1 MADKPTDDLSVDTRW
16 RSFWRQFTRRW
27 SYVRREARAQTLGMF
42 VFVLVLLTAGALC
55 ARTAMVLFRRY
66 SQAVQGQL
74 ESAVAQGEPRA
85 DIEFPAVTA
94 AVLAPINQ
102 HLDQWSWNS
111 LAAGDAACRGHQ
123 VLETAAQLMSA
134 GLALLHDREVA
145 GRRAQPLPRGK
156 PIPSADLAFVLS
168 RVDAG
173 LLEHAPRGWVD
184 SVAAHAGLL
193 LTGDRAFVQPLPPDS
208 VHIPP
213 RQYAQGWIGTQIST
227 RALNDVALTS
237 LLVPS
242 TFVIAPKPNR
252 EDAAWGDLSTAAI
265 ASLFLEDAMRLH
277 LPVSFLTGAACD
289 SLGSIVQI
297 YFISERSVLRIFP
310 ARPLR
315 ELPPNRYWAAAHY
328 FQRYFSASAAG
339 EVRFDSPPYID
350 IGDQGVVR
358 TLSRVVP
365 SLNRSDS
372 SGVFGVL
379 FIDYKLPEQRFLDE
393 LARHNVIF
401 DLKVL
406 RLKGTE
412 GLRQLRAGAGY
423 TLLQASAS
431 PARRPVIG
439 VPPWRSV
446 DDPNLIHSVAAYA
459 AGLEAGAENHTLG
472 RFGGQEHPTFVL
484 PLGTKPTRTF
494 LIVTPQPP
502 HMPWDVYVYG
512 LLATV
517 LLVTSASALV
527 NWRGVARLQLERFE
541 NQTFRRNLPVGVLRL
556 DHRDAVLDAN
566 QVAEWALGATLQQ
579 EGEQGES
586 DSEHRTFG
594 SMIEPNILIVRQL
607 DSRGWPMEGESEV
620 VKYKTHLR
628 QAREW
633 PTGCTYFAVTRLDS
647 RTTEEVP
654 GRTDPVDKEA
664 VSSPWAERRVIQV
677 SEAPNLG
684 EPPLPGPRSRVHVRN
699 PAGRAIDLGE
709 SAMVPRTDLIVLTV
723 MDIELRDHIIAKL
736 MGQRGPQPRQEEA
749 RS

>member
-1 MADKPTDDLSVDTRW
+1 
-16 RSFWRQFTRRW
+16 
-27 SYVRREARAQTLGMF
+27 
-42 VFVLVLLTAGALC
+42 
-55 ARTAMVLFRRY
+55 
-66 SQAVQGQL
+66 
-74 ESAVAQGEPRA
+74 
-85 DIEFPAVTA
+85 
-94 AVLAPINQ
+94 
-102 HLDQWSWNS
+102 
-111 LAAGDAACRGHQ
+111 
-123 VLETAAQLMSA
+123 
-134 GLALLHDREVA
+134 
-145 GRRAQPLPRGK
+145 
-156 PIPSADLAFVLS
+156 
-168 RVDAG
+168 
-173 LLEHAPRGWVD
+173 
-184 SVAAHAGLL
+184 
-193 LTGDRAFVQPLPPDS
+193 
-208 VHIPP
+208 
-213 RQYAQGWIGTQIST
+213 
-227 RALNDVALTS
+227 
-237 LLVPS
+237 
-242 TFVIAPKPNR
+242 VITPKPNR
-252 EDAAWGDLSTAAI
+252 QDAAWGDLSTAAI

-277 LPVSFLTGAACD
+277 LPVGFLNGAACD
-289 SLGSIVQI
+289 SLSAIVQI

-310 ARPLR
+310 ARPLQ

-328 FQRYFSASAAG
+328 FQRYFAASAAG

-393 LARHNVIF
+393 LARHNIIF

-406 RLKGTE
+406 RLQGTE

-423 TLLQASAS
+423 TLLQASTS
-431 PARRPVIG
+431 PARRPVTG
-439 VPPWRSV
+439 VPLWRPV
-446 DDPNLIHSVAAYA
+446 EDTNLIHSVAAYA
-459 AGLEAGAENHTLG
+459 AGLEPGAENHTLG

-594 SMIEPNILIVRQL
+594 SLVEPNILIVRRL
-607 DSRGWPMEGESEV
+607 DTRGWPMAGEFEIV
-620 VKYKTHLR
+620 PYKKHLR
-628 QAREW
+628 QGREW
-633 PTGCTYFAVTRLDS
+633 PTGCTYFAVTRLDA
-647 RTTEEVP
+647 RTTDDVTVP
-654 GRTDPVDKEA
+654 SGAVDNEA
-664 VSSPWAERRVIQV
+664 GSNPSMERRVIQV
-677 SEAPNLG
+677 SEAPNIG
-684 EPPLPGPRSRVHVRN
+684 EPPLPGPRSRAHVRN
-699 PAGRAIDLGE
+699 PARRAIDLGE

-723 MDIELRDHIIAKL
+723 MDIALRDDIIGKL
-736 MGQRGPQPRQEEA
+736 TRKPGPQVGQEEA
-749 RS
+749 RP